1 MSQATQTI
9 RQKLATRP
17 HLARW
22 CQATKDLFN
31 TIAAFYFDVLQA
43 HPAVLDLNDTEALT
57 ALERLTH
64 ATRKNPHPVMPLSQ
78 VTADAPLSS
87 AAPPFMQP

>member
-9 RQKLATRP
+9 RQKLVTRP
-17 HLARW
+17 HLALW